1 MEEGVI
7 RCRLD
12 LVIRLE
18 DTTTGMP
25 VSEYGAKFLFND
37 KPIYPKSD
45 GNGNFILINSG
56 RENGLMQANVDGYEP
71 CFVYVEYEKLD
82 ERMPTVDLFLI
93 PSENLFADPKDVF
106 TLSGR
111 LEGIAALEAIHLGRP
126 SSSTREYDPKRR
138 ILTIFMPNR
147 RMNMIH
153 SYYGIANIAQ
163 GRFEDITILSD
174 LGGKKVRLK
183 EPLQEEFSPNSPIF
197 RIIFGQVDANGNYL
211 LRVRNDGKNQKH
223 LIRYVVNDEVRFKTI
238 DFNQIDEDTLD

>member
-1 MEEGVI
+1 LEKGVI

-25 VSEYGAKFLFND
+25 VGERGVQFTLND
-37 KPIYPKSD
+37 KTIFPRHSGD
-45 GNGNFILINSG
+45 GNYILVNSG
-56 RENGLMQANVDGYEP
+56 RENGLMRANVNGYEP
-71 CFVYVEYEKLD
+71 SFVYVDYEKLD
-82 ERMPTVDLFLI
+82 EQMPSIDLFLI
-93 PSENLFADPKDVF
+93 PSENMFLDPDDIF

-111 LEGIAALEAIHLGRP
+111 LEGLTSLEAIHLGRP

-163 GRFEDITILSD
+163 GRFEDITILSE
-174 LGGKKVRLK
+174 LGGKKVRIK

-197 RIIFGQVDANGNYL
+197 RIIFGKVEEDGSYL

-223 LIRYVVNDEVRFKTI
+223 LIRYVVNDEVRFKPI
-238 DFNQIDEDTLD
+238 DFNDFDGTTLD

>member
-7 RCRLD
+7 RCKLD
-12 LVIRLE
+12 LVIRLT
-18 DTTTGMP
+18 DTTTGMA
-25 VSEYGAKFLFND
+25 VSEYSAQFTFNK
-37 KPIYPKSD
+37 KPIRPRPGD
-45 GNGNFILINSG
+45 NGNYILVNSG
-56 RENGLMQANVDGYEP
+56 RENGLMQAEVFGYEP
-71 CFVYVEYEKLD
+71 SSAYVDYEQLD
-82 ERMPTVDLFLI
+82 ENMPMIDLFLI
-93 PSENLFADPKDVF
+93 PSENMFPDPQDIF

-111 LEGIAALEAIHLGRP
+111 LEGLSSLEAVHLGRP

-163 GRFEDITILSD
+163 GTFEDITIVSD
-174 LGGKKVRLK
+174 LGGKRVRLK

-197 RIIFGQVDANGNYL
+197 RIIFGKVGEDGSYL

-223 LIRYVVNDEVRFKTI
+223 LIKYVVNGEVRFKTV
-238 DFNQIDEDTLD
+238 DFNRIDETTLD